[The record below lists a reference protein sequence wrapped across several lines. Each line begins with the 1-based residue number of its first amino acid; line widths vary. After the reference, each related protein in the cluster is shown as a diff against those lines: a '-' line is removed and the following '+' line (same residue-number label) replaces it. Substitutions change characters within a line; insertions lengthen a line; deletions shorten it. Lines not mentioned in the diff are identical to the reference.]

1 MREEGQLASR
11 EAVPQQEK
19 RQLTGRLQELT
30 LQLRAVAEQC
40 QGDSQC
46 LLSLLRALE
55 SLHREIRTELFEPSL
70 PDTRNALY
78 QLVRDIEESG
88 GWPYIERMKLQALL
102 QHLLPEEEE
111 NDE

>member
-11 EAVPQQEK
+11 KVTFQQEK
-19 RQLTGRLQELT
+19 HQLAGRCQELAV
-30 LQLRAVAEQC
+30 QVRAVAEQC

-46 LLSLLRALE
+46 LLALLRTLE

-78 QLVRDIEESG
+78 QLLRDIEESG
-88 GWPYIERMKLQALL
+88 GWPYIERMKLQALFH
-102 QHLLPEEEE
+102 HLLPEGEE
-111 NDE
+111 ND